1 MSPLSGQSA
10 GSQMLLPHPSEPY
23 GALSELEDEAERR
36 AEEGRG
42 ICMTWMGRTSVP
54 ASTTDDAQ
62 QQCEAQEN
70 LCVVCY
76 NRVRAVLNIKTN

>member
-23 GALSELEDEAERR
+23 GALSEVEDEAERI

-42 ICMTWMGRTSVP
+42 ICMTWMGRSSIP
-54 ASTTDDAQ
+54 ALTADDTQ
-62 QQCEAQEN
+62 QQSEAQDN

-76 NRVRAVLNIKTN
+76 NRVRVFLIIKTN